1 MASDVLVHEIQDSF
15 LSCPICLQSYVKP
28 KALSCLHSFCE
39 DCIRDYI
46 VSKYENLE
54 HFPCPVCRQ
63 VNNNTQSPFK
73 TYTSTDSPSSF
84 TLSSN
89 RAFEFM
95 YRFLCCHLC
104 SPCIVM
110 GSVLLI
116 FLVLCVVFVFF
127 FFLVPNVARVVVLS
141 ILD

>member
-1 MASDVLVHEIQDSF
+1 MASNVLVHEIPDS
-15 LSCPICLQSYVKP
+15 LLGCPICRQSYVKP

-46 VSKYENLE
+46 ASRYENLE
-54 HFPCPVCRQ
+54 HFLCPVCRQ
-63 VNNNTQSPFK
+63 VNNNT
-73 TYTSTDSPSSF
+73 YTSTDSPSTF

-89 RAFEFM
+89 RAFEFI
-95 YRFLCCHLC
+95 YRFLRYHLC
-104 SPCIVM
+104 SPCLVM

-127 FFLVPNVARVVVLS
+127 FFLVPNVAHVVVLS
-141 ILD
+141 ILDCTFGFL